1 MADRSRRDGLLLIF
15 GLIDHLCEAQA
26 RELMGWIRN
35 HDLLAA
41 FGFTPPGEVGVAG
54 RHSRSFRHMV
64 RLITKAG
71 LSIAALSRFD
81 MDPVQFAFA
90 VGPNERPTSSFC
102 IHTAVV
108 GSRKQIAKA
117 EQRLATPI
125 LALNEVQAEAF
136 EQENLL
142 RLHYSHAF
150 GWTFGQLSA
159 CGEARADL
167 VRQITE
173 WQQGT
178 EDLVRQITEWQ
189 QGDAELRRQL
199 KEQVARSEDLSRQVA
214 EYRTALNERERS
226 NAELRH
232 KAASGRP
239 PEPKR

>member
-102 IHTAVV
+102 IHTAIV

-173 WQQGT
+173 WQQG
-178 EDLVRQITEWQ
+178 
-189 QGDAELRRQL
+189 DAELRRQL